1 MKKPKVLLRHFKARV
16 RLSSKFHKYLQAVG
30 TGPKGN
36 RHLSQEEMCEA
47 MGMILDE
54 TAISEQT
61 SAFLLGWR
69 VAGESKDELLGAL
82 KAIKERTR
90 YTPVKDSLE
99 IGYPLDGKTK
109 AVPIMLLSAKMLG
122 KLPLVIHGDR
132 AQASKLGFNP
142 KDFAE
147 NMKLSS
153 NIHYFERSIFLPEL
167 AKLTDLRRA
176 LGLRTAFNSIE
187 KLHNVGKSPYALIGM
202 FHMPYFDL
210 YQELYKNE
218 YKRLVIVRGNE
229 GSPEV
234 LKKTKILVVEEGHS
248 HSLPIDPAE
257 FGLKE
262 YITNKE
268 LSLKEMINRLEN
280 PDALTLGYARLNAAL
295 MLYAAN
301 KTPSIEEG
309 FKKLKAAYDK
319 LLKKNKV

>member
-1 MKKPKVLLRHFKARV
+1 MKKQKVLLLHFKARA

-36 RHLSQEEMCEA
+36 RNLTQDEMKEA
-47 MGMILDE
+47 MGMMLDG

-69 VAGESKDELLGAL
+69 VASESKDELLGAL
-82 KAIKERTR
+82 EAMRERTK
-90 YTPVKDSLE
+90 YTPVKNSLE

-132 AQASKLGFNP
+132 AQPSKLGFNP

-147 NMKLSS
+147 NMKLNS
-153 NIHYFERSIFLPEL
+153 NIHYFDRSNFLPEL
-167 AKLTDLRRA
+167 SKLTDLRRA

-210 YQELYKNE
+210 YQELYSSE

-234 LKKTKILVVEEGHS
+234 FKKTKILVVEKGHA

-257 FGLKE
+257 FGLKI
-262 YITNKE
+262 YKTDKE
-268 LSLKEMINRLEN
+268 LSLKEMIKLLEN
-280 PDALTLGYARLNAAL
+280 PDELTLGYARLNAAL

-301 KTPSIEEG
+301 ETPSIEEG
-309 FKKLKAAYDK
+309 FTKLKAAYDK
-319 LLKKNKV
+319 LVKKNKA